1 MISGRTIL
9 CLALSQLVAWG
20 VTYYLIGVFD
30 KLMAADLGWSS
41 EIIHGGFAIGLLA
54 MGVVSPLAGR
64 SIDRLGG
71 RKVMVAGAVLTAIGC
86 FALAICETLLGYCA
100 AWICLG
106 IAMRLTL
113 YDAAFAA
120 LARIGGLRARRPMSQ
135 ITLLGGLAS
144 ATFWPVG
151 HFLAVTFGWRGAVAV
166 YGGLALLTIPL
177 YLAIPEERT
186 EASSETAAHSPP
198 LATDPREVIVFGRLY
213 ALLIGLANFLNA
225 GMSAHMIGIL
235 TGLGLAASAA
245 VWIAASRGVGQSLA
259 RLCEVLFGRE
269 IDPFTLT
276 LLASL
281 MLPVAFVA
289 GLFAGKSIVAAI
301 VFAALYGIGNGLLTI
316 TRGTLPLIL
325 FDPRS
330 YGSVVGSLIAPS
342 FVLSA
347 TAPVIYAFV
356 IDGFGQA
363 GALYLSAGIS
373 MVALIAAAVLHLL
386 GRRRLVLPI

>member
-41 EIIHGGFAIGLLA
+41 EVIHGGFAIGLLA
-54 MGVVSPLAGR
+54 MGLVSPLAGR

-71 RKVMVAGAVLTAIGC
+71 RKVMITGAALTAIGC
-86 FALAICETLLGYCA
+86 FMLAICATMAGYYA

-120 LARIGGLRARRPMSQ
+120 LARIGGPGARRPMSQ

-151 HFLAVTFGWRGAVAV
+151 HFLADAFGWRGAVAV

-177 YLAIPEERT
+177 YLAIPEERA
-186 EASSETAAHSPP
+186 EALSETAVRSPP
-198 LATDPREVIVFGRLY
+198 LATDPREVVVFGGLY
-213 ALLIGLANFLNA
+213 ALLTGLANFLNA

-259 RLCEVLFGRE
+259 RLCEVLFGGE
-269 IDPFTLT
+269 IDPLTLN

-281 MLPVAFVA
+281 ILPVAFIA
-289 GLFAGKSIVAAI
+289 GLFAGTSMAAAI

-316 TRGTLPLIL
+316 TRGTLPLVL

-356 IDGFGQA
+356 IDAFGHA
-363 GALYLSAGIS
+363 GALYLSVGIS
-373 MVALIAAAVLHLL
+373 IIALIAAVVLHAL
-386 GRRRLVLPI
+386 GKRRLYFPA

>member
-9 CLALSQLVAWG
+9 CLALSQLIAWG

-30 KLMAADLGWSS
+30 MLMAADLGWSS

-54 MGVVSPLAGR
+54 MGMVSPLAGR

-86 FALAICETLLGYCA
+86 FALAICETLTGYYA

-120 LARIGGLRARRPMSQ
+120 LARIGGLQARRPMSQ

-144 ATFWPVG
+144 ATFWPAG

-177 YLAIPEERT
+177 YLAIPEEQ
-186 EASSETAAHSPP
+186 AGAQSETAAHSPP
-198 LATDPREVIVFGRLY
+198 LASEPRHVIVFGGLY
-213 ALLIGLANFLNA
+213 ALLTGLANFLNA

-245 VWIAASRGVGQSLA
+245 VWIAALRGVGQSLA

-269 IDPFTLT
+269 IDPLLLT

-281 MLPVAFVA
+281 MLPIAFAA
-289 GLFAGKSIVAAI
+289 GLFAGTSIVAAI

-363 GALYLSAGIS
+363 SALYLSASIS

-386 GRRRLVLPI
+386 GRRRLGLPM